1 MPEFSGSVAPE
12 IPPPVVTVVA
22 NFGMVAGRR
31 VSQAEIEMLWRSVE
45 GIVPQAT
52 ITVEDRNQFAK
63 RTSTCVHQVSVA
75 VDDEMFRR
83 ANQDPE
89 MLREQLGRALEQ
101 WVTVCAGRVR
111 AELTFPDST
120 GRSARTD
127 SASPPSGR

>member
-1 MPEFSGSVAPE
+1 MPEFSVSLAPE

-31 VSQAEIEMLWRSVE
+31 VSQAEIEMLWLSVE

-83 ANQDPE
+83 AHQDPE
-89 MLREQLGRALEQ
+89 LLREQLGRALEQ

-111 AELTFPDST
+111 GELTFAERT
-120 GRSARTD
+120 ARSAVID
-127 SASPPSGR
+127 SA